1 MSDITKLSKEE
12 MEEKKKSD
20 KREYMKNYMKKRRET
35 DIVFAEKQREIT
47 RKNLQNRYK
56 NDTEYLQYKK
66 TYDKNRYLKYKDAF
80 ELVKQ
85 MQNTTLNDI

>member
-1 MSDITKLSKEE
+1 MSDIIKLSKEE
-12 MEEKKKSD
+12 IEEKKKLD

-56 NDTEYLQYKK
+56 TDTEYLQYKK

-85 MQNTTLNDI
+85 MQNSTLNGI